1 MSVYN
6 DLSDEQLVKHAK
18 RGEQSA
24 YSEIFDRYKEIVKI
38 KARTFYIAGGDNDDI
53 IQEGMIGLFNA
64 VRDYDGE
71 KGFSFSTFAGI
82 CIERQIATAIKK
94 ASSKKN
100 SPLNTSVPMP
110 EDDNSKEANETVN
123 PESILIDRERA
134 EGMENSLR
142 TSLSRFENLVL
153 DMLLEGMKY
162 DEIAEEMGISRKSSD
177 NAIQRIKRKMKMLKG
192 E

>member
-1 MSVYN
+1 MIDYN
-6 DLSDEQLVKHAK
+6 DLSDEKLVEFAK
-18 RGEQSA
+18 QGEQPA

-38 KARTFYIAGGDNDDI
+38 KARAFYIAGGENDDI

-64 VRDYDGE
+64 VRDYDEE

-100 SPLNTSVPMP
+100 SPLNTSIPIP
-110 EDDNSKEANETVN
+110 DENNGEEANETIN

-134 EGMENSLR
+134 EAMENSLR
-142 TSLSRFENLVL
+142 TTLSRFENLVL

-177 NAIQRIKRKMKMLKG
+177 NAIQRIKRKMKLLQD

>member
-1 MSVYN
+1 MSEYSG
-6 DLSDEQLVKHAK
+6 LSDEKLVEFAK
-18 RGEQSA
+18 KGEQPA
-24 YSEIFDRYKEIVKI
+24 YSEIFERYKGTVKI

-64 VRDYDGE
+64 VRDYDSE

-82 CIERQIATAIKK
+82 CIERQIATAIKS

-100 SPLNTSVPMP
+100 SPLNTSVPIP
-110 EDDNSKEANETVN
+110 DEDNNEDANETIN
-123 PESILIDRERA
+123 PESILIDREQA
-134 EGMENSLR
+134 ERMENSLR

-177 NAIQRIKRKMKMLKG
+177 NAIQRIKRKMKMVRG